1 MNTKILVID
10 DEESVCEIL
19 KYNLEKEGYEVD
31 VAYSAEQAINL
42 NLAHFDLFIVDIMM
56 GELSGFDFAKRLRI
70 FKSTEHTP
78 VIFCSALTQEDEK
91 VMGLN
96 MGADDY
102 VTKPFTIG
110 EMLARVRAVLRRTD
124 ITRAAKHEAL
134 RADSDYQPDLV
145 FKTLRLNRN
154 EKLCYLDNQS
164 LQLTPTEFELLEFFL
179 SHPNRIHSRREI
191 INQVWG
197 DDIVVTNRTIDTN
210 ITRMRKKLGQYSQ
223 NIITRQGFG
232 YGFKETN

>member
-1 MNTKILVID
+1 
-10 DEESVCEIL
+10 
-19 KYNLEKEGYEVD
+19 
-31 VAYSAEQAINL
+31 
-42 NLAHFDLFIVDIMM
+42 
-56 GELSGFDFAKRLRI
+56 
-70 FKSTEHTP
+70 
-78 VIFCSALTQEDEK
+78 
-91 VMGLN
+91 MGLN